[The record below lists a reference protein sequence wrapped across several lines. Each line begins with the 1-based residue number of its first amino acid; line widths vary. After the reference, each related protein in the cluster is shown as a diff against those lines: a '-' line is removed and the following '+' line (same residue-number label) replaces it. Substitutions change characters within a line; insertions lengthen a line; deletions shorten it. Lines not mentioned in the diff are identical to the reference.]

1 MASIFFPRISHSL
14 ARAFPFLICAFYW
27 ANVPL
32 RADDATDAK
41 SSPSPTPVAGEAA
54 AEPEYKNWIELSI
67 GGLITSGDTALF
79 EQQHHVS
86 GDVFGG
92 IHDLHY
98 EQTVDKNGQFS
109 IDGHA
114 IFDTGDYDLTLNLSK
129 PDLGYI
135 KAGYNQFRSYYDGNG
150 GFFPVNGAFFPPPIP
165 EMYVTR
171 GEAWFEM
178 GLQLPDWPEIIIRY
192 SHEFRQGQKDSTE
205 WGDTTV
211 TGLPPGGSTTRKIA
225 PAYRDIDEA
234 RDIVSLEMSKTF
246 GNTDIDLGMRYEH
259 DNNNDALNLQRNP
272 DEANQRFITQKQSD
286 NLDLFSGHATTE
298 TRFSDSLWLTTA
310 YSYTTLSSDLSG
322 SRIYGPFYYSSYSD
336 PISTLGIRDEGYL
349 NLSGTSNSQQ
359 WVFNLNLMWL
369 PLKELTVLTAFRYTY
384 EDTQSNS
391 VFLSTTTRTAP
402 QIPMAANSF
411 QNFNTAAETFEL
423 RFTGVADWLFYA
435 RGDWEEQ
442 NGDIHESESEIGTPP
457 LSGIKNLDLLRQQYT
472 VGFTWYPTA
481 RLNLAGQYFYKA
493 FRYDNSSNADG
504 QNLEYQTWSTNDF
517 NIRLTWRPNLPPS
530 CGTLALVTRY
540 DYTTSQVTGQW
551 NIPDGILLD
560 PEHTA
565 WISNQVIGE
574 SVTWNPLARLYFQGD
589 FSYVLNQTKTPA
601 ANIVILPGL
610 GPTVLNFKSDYWTI
624 GGNVGFLMNDKTEFR
639 VGYNYYRAADYT
651 NNSLAGLPYGADQTE
666 NSVTASV
673 SRQLTK
679 SVRLNLQYGYYNY
692 TDGLYGGHDNYQAH
706 SIFSSLVFG
715 F

>member
-1 MASIFFPRISHSL
+1 MSLFDSTLPRLIKTRTF
-14 ARAFPFLICAFYW
+14 AFLICLFLST
-27 ANVPL
+27 NIPL
-32 RADDATDAK
+32 H
-41 SSPSPTPVAGEAA
+41 AGEPVPKTNADGKA
-54 AEPEYKNWIELSI
+54 VPGETPAEEPTYNNWIELSV
-67 GGLITSGDTALF
+67 GGLITNGDTALF

-114 IFDTGDYDLTLNLSK
+114 IIDTGDYNLTLSFSK

-135 KAGYNQFRSYYDGNG
+135 KAGYDQFRSYYDGNG

-165 EMYVTR
+165 EMYITR
-171 GEAWFEM
+171 GEAWFEL
-178 GLQLPDWPEIIIRY
+178 GLQLPNWPEIIIRY

-211 TGLPPGGSTTRKIA
+211 TGLPPGASTTRKIV
-225 PAYRDIDEA
+225 PSYRDIDEA

-246 GNTDIDLGMRYEH
+246 GNTDVGLGMRYEH
-259 DNNNDALNLQRNP
+259 ENNNDGYNFERGAGAP
-272 DEANQRFITQKQSD
+272 NQRFVTNKESD
-286 NLDLFSGHATTE
+286 NFDLFSGHATTE

-310 YSYTTLSSDLSG
+310 YSYTTLSNDLSG
-322 SRIYGPFYYSSYSD
+322 SRIYGPFYYASYSD
-336 PISTLGIRDEGYL
+336 PIDTLGIRDEGYL
-349 NLSGTSNSQQ
+349 NLAGTSNSQQ
-359 WVFNLNLMWL
+359 WVVNLNLMWL
-369 PLKELTVLTAFRYTY
+369 PVKNLTVLTAFRYTY

-391 VFLSTTTRTAP
+391 VFVETTTRTAP
-402 QIPMAANSF
+402 LVPVAASSF
-411 QNFNTAAETFEL
+411 QNFNTFAETFEL
-423 RFTGVADWLFYA
+423 RYTGVTNWLFYA

-442 NGDIHESESEIGTPP
+442 NGDIHESEGDIGGPAT
-457 LSGIKNLDLLRQQYT
+457 SDIKNLDLLWQKYT
-472 VGFTWYPTA
+472 VGFTWYPMA
-481 RLNLAGQYFYKA
+481 RLSLAGQYFYKSL
-493 FRYDNSSNADG
+493 RYDNSSNADG

-517 NIRLTWRPNLPPS
+517 NIRLTWRPKLPPS
-530 CGTLALVTRY
+530 LGTLALVTRY
-540 DYTTSQVTGQW
+540 DYTTSLVIGQF
-551 NIPDGILLD
+551 NIPNGILLN

-565 WISNQVIGE
+565 WISNQVITE
-574 SVTWNPLARLYFQGD
+574 SVTWNPLARLYLQGD

-601 ANIVILPGL
+601 ANIVILPGA
-610 GPTVLNFKSDYWTI
+610 GPTVLNFQSDYWTI
-624 GGNVGFLMNDKTEFR
+624 GANIGFLMNEKTEFR

-666 NSVTASV
+666 NSVTASM

-692 TDGLYGGHDNYQAH
+692 TDGLYGGHNNYQAH

>member
-1 MASIFFPRISHSL
+1 MDDIFFPKISRSM
-14 ARAFPFLICAFYW
+14 ARAIPFLICAFFW

-41 SSPSPTPVAGEAA
+41 SGPSPTPVAGEAP
-54 AEPEYKNWIELSI
+54 AEPQYNNWIELSI

-92 IHDLHY
+92 IHDLHL
-98 EQTVDKNGQFS
+98 EQTFDKNAQFS
-109 IDGHA
+109 MDGHA
-114 IFDTGDYDLTLNLSK
+114 IFDTGDYNLTLSLSK

-135 KAGYNQFRSYYDGNG
+135 KAGYDQFRSYYDGNG
-150 GFFPVNGAFFPPPIP
+150 GFFPVDGTFLPPPIP
-165 EMYVTR
+165 EMYITR
-171 GEAWFEM
+171 GIAWFEM

-211 TGLPPGGSTTRKIA
+211 TGLPPGASTSRKIV
-225 PAYRDIDEA
+225 PSYRDINEA
-234 RDIVSLEMSKTF
+234 RDIVSLEASKTF
-246 GNTDIDLGMRYEH
+246 GNTDVGLGMRYEH
-259 DNNNDALNLQRNP
+259 ENNNNDYNFERGAG
-272 DEANQRFITQKQSD
+272 ATNQRFVTDKQSD
-286 NLDLFSGHATTE
+286 NFDLFSGHATTE

-310 YSYTTLSSDLSG
+310 YSYTTLTSDLSG
-322 SRIYGPFYYSSYSD
+322 SRIYGPFYYASYSD
-336 PISTLGIRDEGYL
+336 PITTLGGFDHGYL
-349 NLSGTSNSQQ
+349 NLAGTSNLQQ
-359 WVFNLNLMWL
+359 WVINANLMWV
-369 PLKELTVLTAFRYTY
+369 PLKELTILTAFRYTY
-384 EDTQSNS
+384 EDKQSDS
-391 VFLSTTTRTAP
+391 VFLETARRTDP
-402 QIPMAANSF
+402 LIPTAANSF
-411 QNFNTAAETFEL
+411 ENFNTFAETMEL
-423 RFTGVADWLFYA
+423 RFTGLADWLFYA
-435 RGDWEEQ
+435 KGDWEEQ
-442 NGDIHESESEIGTPP
+442 TGDIHEALAAEGTVTA
-457 LSGIKNLDLLRQQYT
+457 GIKNLDLLRQQYT

-530 CGTLALVTRY
+530 LGTLALVTRY
-540 DYTTSQVTGQW
+540 DYTTSQVIGQW
-551 NIPDGILLD
+551 NIPDEILLNS
-560 PEHTA
+560 EHTA
-565 WISNQVIGE
+565 WISNQVITE
-574 SVTWNPLARLYFQGD
+574 SATWNPLARLYVQGD

-601 ANIVILPGL
+601 ANIVILPGQ
-610 GPTVLNFKSDYWTI
+610 GPTVLNFQSDYWTI

-651 NNSLAGLPYGADQTE
+651 NNALAGLPYGADQTE
-666 NSVTASV
+666 NSVTASM